1 MTQATSSRHASRS
14 VRLLDRHWFWLD
26 AQPLGAAACLRRL
39 VEEASRDSD
48 GRYRRAAARE
58 ACYFHMRD
66 AAGDRPH
73 FEEAV
78 RALFADDRPR
88 LRALIADWPEDIR
101 LRIAMWLDDA
111 GERQ

>member
-1 MTQATSSRHASRS
+1 MTQATSPRHASRS
-14 VRLLDRHWFWLD
+14 VRLLDRHWSWLD
-26 AQPLGAAACLRRL
+26 AQPLGAAASLRRL
-39 VEEASRDSD
+39 VEEARRDSD

-66 AAGDRPH
+66 AAGDHPH

-88 LRALIADWPEDIR
+88 LRMLIADWPEDIR
-101 LRIAMWLDDA
+101 LRIAIWLDDA
-111 GERQ
+111 GAPQ